1 MLFRSGFC
9 FGGGIANT
17 LAVRMGADLAAAV
30 PYYGGA
36 PMEADVPKIKAAVLV
51 HHGGEDMRLVAAWPA
66 AVLWRWLDRDAVRA
80 AVVGLLAVPAE
91 TFSRHPPHG
100 MSASDWIREIR
111 ESDLLRDSPDDV
123 LAKGYPEGS
132 TFINVRSNQ
141 QPGMV
146 YPWPASPGSKVPA
159 VVPPEKV
166 AETFY
171 PGCYVVASLTAYGFE
186 AEGKKGPTFG
196 LNNLQWV
203 KDGERLDNR
212 RKAEE
217 EFVASLDAA
226 PADLADLM
234 K

>member
-1 MLFRSGFC
+1 M
-9 FGGGIANT
+9 A
-17 LAVRMGADLAAAV
+17 
-30 PYYGGA
+30 
-36 PMEADVPKIKAAVLV
+36 
-51 HHGGEDMRLVAAWPA
+51 
-66 AVLWRWLDRDAVRA
+66 
-80 AVVGLLAVPAE
+80 GLHKP
-91 TFSRHPPHG
+91 
-100 MSASDWIREIR
+100 
-111 ESDLLRDSPDDV
+111 LRDSPDDV